1 MWRPDAACSCADVAL
16 CKRAACHYRRAPP
29 AAPLRRLHPI
39 SPPLALSKTSSH
51 SSAGGYEACG
61 TRAAFLMAD
70 ARQKCIKF
78 PIWNP
83 SLGVCWKIEA
93 RWQKKSRRVCMCVCV
108 QSVWGC
114 RRNSIYTRFG
124 SCGIP
129 AVPPGRSYK
138 MPAQRLTSF
147 SISHLT
153 IHGAQGC
160 DRAASGE
167 RRDKNSTSPDL
178 RTHCGSRRDGLKA
191 PWGFG
196 GSNGGVPAEGQRCK
210 QMSFSS
216 FFLPLLFLC
225 LVQVK
230 SLARGA
236 RSQR

>member
-93 RWQKKSRRVCMCVCV
+93 RWQKKKKSVCVCV
-108 QSVWGC
+108 CTKYKVSEDV
-114 RRNSIYTRFG
+114 R
-124 SCGIP
+124 GIP
-129 AVPPGRSYK
+129 
-138 MPAQRLTSF
+138 
-147 SISHLT
+147 SIWGLEVVEF
-153 IHGAQGC
+153 
-160 DRAASGE
+160 RPFP
-167 RRDKNSTSPDL
+167 RD
-178 RTHCGSRRDGLKA
+178 A
-191 PWGFG
+191 PI
-196 GSNGGVPAEGQRCK
+196 K
-210 QMSFSS
+210 
-216 FFLPLLFLC
+216 C
-225 LVQVK
+225 LHSV
-230 SLARGA
+230 
-236 RSQR
+236 

>member
-93 RWQKKSRRVCMCVCV
+93 RWQKKKKSVCVCVCV
-108 QSVWGC
+108 QSTKCLRMSEEFHLYRVWKLWNSGC
-114 RRNSIYTRFG
+114 S
-124 SCGIP
+124 
-129 AVPPGRSYK
+129 PG
-138 MPAQRLTSF
+138 T
-147 SISHLT
+147 
-153 IHGAQGC
+153 
-160 DRAASGE
+160 
-167 RRDKNSTSPDL
+167 
-178 RTHCGSRRDGLKA
+178 
-191 PWGFG
+191 
-196 GSNGGVPAEGQRCK
+196 
-210 QMSFSS
+210 
-216 FFLPLLFLC
+216 LL
-225 LVQVK
+225 
-230 SLARGA
+230 
-236 RSQR
+236 